1 MMVKL
6 LHTDS
11 FMIGYPL
18 LMSVIDSPQ
27 TIETD
32 PAIEFAL
39 LINPNKLVRFIVF
52 EAAIDLEIHSS
63 VINISY

>member
-1 MMVKL
+1 MVEL

-11 FMIGYPL
+11 FMIGHSL

-27 TIETD
+27 AIETD
-32 PAIEFAL
+32 PAIKLAL
-39 LINPNKLVRFIVF
+39 LINPNELVRFVVF
-52 EAAIDLEIHSS
+52 EAAIDLEIHYS